1 MKQVIVFTGAI
12 WLLLNVIIGYSNYDK
27 FNLWLT
33 SGTIVWTVLALCFT
47 YGRGVKDG
55 FKIALTMLLML
66 FGIAEFVLAIFA
78 PTGLENNPMLVS
90 LIVLFAIQI
99 ILLFIINT
107 VSRKIK

>member
-12 WLLLNVIIGYSNYDK
+12 WLLLNVIIGYSIYDK

>member
-1 MKQVIVFTGAI
+1 MKQVVIFTGAI
-12 WLLLNVIIGYSNYDK
+12 WLLLNVIIGYSIYDK

>member
-33 SGTIVWTVLALCFT
+33 SGTIVWTVLSLCLT
-47 YGRGVKDG
+47 YNRGIKDG
-55 FKIALTMLLML
+55 FKVALTLLFIL

-78 PTGLENNPMLVS
+78 LKEFGNNPMLVS
-90 LIVLFAIQI
+90 LVVLFAIQV
-99 ILLFIINT
+99 ILLFVINT

>member
-1 MKQVIVFTGAI
+1 MKQVIVFIGAI
-12 WLLLNVIIGYSNYDK
+12 WLLVNIFVGYSTYDK

-33 SGTIVWTVLALCFT
+33 SGTIVWTTLALCLT
-47 YGRGVKDG
+47 YSRDMKNG
-55 FKIALTMLLML
+55 FKIALTLLSML
-66 FGIAEFVLAIFA
+66 FGIAEFVLAIFT
-78 PTGLENNPMLVS
+78 PKEFGNNPMLMS

>member
-12 WLLLNVIIGYSNYDK
+12 WLLLNIIIGYSNYDK

-55 FKIALTMLLML
+55 FKIALTMLFML
-66 FGIAEFVLAIFA
+66 FGIAEFVLAIFT
-78 PTGLENNPMLVS
+78 PKEFGNNPILVS
-90 LIVLFAIQI
+90 LIILFAIQV

-107 VSRKIK
+107 VSRKIR

>member
-12 WLLLNVIIGYSNYDK
+12 WLLLNVIIGYSIYDK

-33 SGTIVWTVLALCFT
+33 SGTIVWTTLALCFT
-47 YGRGVKDG
+47 YGGGIKDG
-55 FKIALTMLLML
+55 FKIALTMLFML
-66 FGIAEFVLAIFA
+66 LGIAEFVLAIFA
-78 PTGLENNPMLVS
+78 PTGLGNNPMLVS

-99 ILLFIINT
+99 ILLFVINT